1 MSNEEL
7 VEVIQAGAP
16 ERMGEL
22 WEQVRRF
29 VVMKARHVPLE
40 GRTDCELDDL
50 IQSGY
55 LALADAVASYE
66 PGEHSF
72 LTHLGYHLKTQF
84 AIATRF
90 RSERQ
95 QRETLAGALSLDAPV
110 SSDADANTLAY
121 YQEDPSGVAALE
133 DVEERIYQDQL
144 RKAVAE
150 VLAEL
155 PEDRREL
162 LRLRF
167 WEDATLQEIAD
178 IQGTTPERIR
188 QKEYKAL
195 REIRKPATAIKL
207 RHFYTFD
214 YYGGTSL
221 GAFRSTGTSIQ
232 ERYLM
237 KQDSIRER
245 QECRQ
250 KLRMSKQHRE
260 AFEEEMKRLEE
271 ETRERVARMTPE
283 EKRALLEQY
292 GYA

>member
-7 VEVIQAGAP
+7 VAVIQAGAS
-16 ERMGEL
+16 ERMAEL

-66 PGEHSF
+66 PGEYTF
-72 LTHLGYHLKTQF
+72 LTHLSYHLKTQF
-84 AIATRF
+84 AIATRY
-90 RSERQ
+90 RTERQ
-95 QRETLAGALSLDAPV
+95 QRETLTGALSLDAPA
-110 SSDADANTLAY
+110 SNDADASTLMY

-133 DVEERIYQDQL
+133 DVEEQIYQAQL

-167 WEDATLQEIAD
+167 WEGRTLLELAEARGVAI
-178 IQGTTPERIR
+178 ESIR
-188 QKEYKAL
+188 QKENKAI
-195 REIRKPATAIKL
+195 RELRKPKNAFRLI
-207 RHFYTFD
+207 HFIDFD
-214 YYGGTSL
+214 YYNGSGL
-221 GAFRSTGTSIQ
+221 GAFRSTGSSIQ

-237 KQDSIRER
+237 KQDRIRER
-245 QECRQ
+245 QNA
-250 KLRMSKQHRE
+250 KHRAALDAE
-260 AFEEEMKRLEE
+260 LKRAEEEA
-271 ETRERVARMTPE
+271 RERVARMTPE
-283 EKRALLEQY
+283 EKRALLEKY